1 MAEGNN
7 AHMGTLAVF
16 GVAVLLNLVLSILL
30 LDQSRSTR
38 QQIADLEGR
47 LASKQDVAMMRPIRI
62 DEILK
67 QRCEGCH
74 TDRRF
79 AKLAKMTQPQ
89 VMETIQR
96 MRSHP
101 GADIPADKVHEI
113 RAALLVFRCT
123 TCHDEAV
130 LSRLVLMPADER
142 VRFLRTKVAMPG
154 SGFRTDQVGELIE
167 AFETLVR
174 RPRG

>member
-7 AHMGTLAVF
+7 ARTGTLAVF

-38 QQIADLEGR
+38 QQIADLEGQ
-47 LASKQDVAMMRPIRI
+47 LASKQDVAMLRPIRVQ
-62 DEILK
+62 EILE
-67 QRCEGCH
+67 QRCERCH

-79 AKLAKMTQPQ
+79 VKLANMTQPQ
-89 VMETIQR
+89 VMATIQR
-96 MRSHP
+96 MRAHP
-101 GADIPADKVHEI
+101 GADIPPDAVHEI

-123 TCHDEAV
+123 SCHEEAV
-130 LSRLVLMPADER
+130 LSRLVLMPSDER

>member
-7 AHMGTLAVF
+7 ARTGTLAVF
-16 GVAVLLNLVLSILL
+16 GVAVLLNLVLTILL

-38 QQIADLEGR
+38 QQIADLEGQ
-47 LASKQDVAMMRPIRI
+47 LASKQDIAMLRPIRVQ
-62 DEILK
+62 EILE
-67 QRCEGCH
+67 QRCERCH

-79 AKLAKMTQPQ
+79 VKLANMSQPQ
-89 VMETIQR
+89 VMATIQR
-96 MRSHP
+96 MRAHP
-101 GADIPADKVHEI
+101 GADIPPDAVREI

-123 TCHDEAV
+123 TCHEEAV
-130 LSRLVLMPADER
+130 LSRLVLMPSDER